1 LAAVSFKEH
10 AGDDRTGELVNM
22 VKLLQREC
30 MPYFLAEARSNEH
43 DQLLLKGAQ
52 SNGNN
57 DNVCMDEVNELTE
70 MLLVVPRNQQL
81 NQDNNDHVPKSLH
94 AGGGHSALLMNGG
107 DLYLWG

>member
-1 LAAVSFKEH
+1 
-10 AGDDRTGELVNM
+10 M